1 MSTTCGSIPRRFL
14 RSAVA
19 AQVFVAGASITAPTR
34 LLARSGHRFWA
45 PRGHLRSSIG
55 HFMRDTHG
63 HARVMTRA
71 REPLRLD
78 GFRRKCVERVTGI
91 EPAWPAWKAGA
102 LPLSYT
108 RALRGADSV

>member
-1 MSTTCGSIPRRFL
+1 MDTGF
-14 RSAVA
+14 
-19 AQVFVAGASITAPTR
+19 
-34 LLARSGHRFWA
+34 
-45 PRGHLRSSIG
+45 GHLVGISEVRLGTFG

-63 HARVMTRA
+63 HARVMTCA

-108 RALRGADSV
+108 RVPRGADSV